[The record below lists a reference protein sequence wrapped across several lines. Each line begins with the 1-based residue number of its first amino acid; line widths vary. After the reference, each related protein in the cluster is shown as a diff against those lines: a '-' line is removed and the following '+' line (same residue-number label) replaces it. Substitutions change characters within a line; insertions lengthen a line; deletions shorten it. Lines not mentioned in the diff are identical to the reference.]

1 MLFRQLLHEEAS
13 CASYIVG
20 CPSMGVAAV
29 VDAQGDIEAYLAVAR
44 RHGLEITDVL
54 DTHIHAD
61 HRSSTRALAEATGAR
76 LHLGE
81 GADVGF
87 DFLPLKEDDELA
99 VGNRRMKVL
108 GTPGHTP
115 EHITLLVDDW
125 FLLTGDTLFVGDV
138 GRVDLALTDVD
149 EAELE
154 RRARQLYGSLHRLL
168 ELEDHVEVYPG
179 HYAGSTCGRGIDG
192 KPMSTIGRE
201 RRFNKALSLEA
212 NEFVTFQLE
221 NIPPLPKDFTAIK
234 RENTAANAVHS

>member
-1 MLFRQLLHEEAS
+1 MK
-13 CASYIVG
+13 
-20 CPSMGVAAV
+20 
-29 VDAQGDIEAYLAVAR
+29 AYLTVAR

-61 HRSSTRALAEATGAR
+61 HRSSTRPLAEATGAR

-87 DFLPLKEDDELA
+87 DFLPLKEDDELT

-108 GTPGHTP
+108 RTPGHTP

-154 RRARQLYGSLHRLL
+154 RRARQLYRSLHRLL

-179 HYAGSTCGRGIDG
+179 HYAGSTCGRGMDG

-201 RRFNKALSLEA
+201 RRFNKALSLKA

-221 NIPPLPKDFTAIK
+221 NIPPLPEDFTAIK
-234 RENTAANAVHS
+234 RDNIAATAVPA